1 MRIIVAS
8 LICCLLVKGTAQ
20 AQEITGI
27 KLSKNERML
36 VLATNDTLRKLA
48 TLFILKRTSNAKSA
62 KQAAVGLGISSV
74 VFLAGGSLL
83 LSIDNAAGIV
93 TGLPLLFIGAGGG
106 IYFIGNLGVIAFMNS
121 RYSFKRFNKLL
132 KMYNNGEALPEFYLQ
147 RMAKF

>member
-36 VLATNDTLRKLA
+36 ALATNDTIRKLA
-48 TLFILKRTSNAKSA
+48 ALFILKRTNQALSA
-62 KQAAVGLGISSV
+62 KHAAVGLGVSSV
-74 VFLAGGSLL
+74 VFLTGGLL
-83 LSIDNAAGIV
+83 LSADDTAGIA
-93 TGLPLLFIGAGGG
+93 TGLPLLFIGAGAG
-106 IYFIGNLGVIAFMNS
+106 IYFIGNLGVLAILNS

-132 KMYNNGEALPEFYLQ
+132 EMYNKGEAIPEFYLS